1 VTIDNPNPHGPHP
14 DEHAAMRDTGAEYLS
29 PRPALQSETTP
40 SAPQSPGSRR
50 YGGLI
55 FGIVLCVLLGF
66 LVVRGIHSR
75 AVSEHGLQASADN
88 SAVPVVRVTV
98 PMEGAG
104 SATVSLPANVTAYV
118 DTPIY
123 ARTSG
128 YLKQWFYDIGAHVQ
142 KGALLAIIASPEVDQ
157 QVLQAESDVNTADSN
172 LKLAQITAN
181 RWEKLLQ
188 KNAVSHQEA
197 DQAVSDL
204 SSKQSALAAQQAN
217 VERLKQMQG
226 FERIYAPFSGIVTAR
241 NVDTGSLIAAGQN
254 TAQKELFHLASAARL
269 RVFVP
274 VPEVYQSAVRDG
286 ERIPLTVDAYPN
298 QTFWGTL
305 VRNASAVDPASRTLT
320 VEVDVDNAAGKLLPG
335 TFAFVH
341 LPLPQGAAGLRI
353 PSNALLFR
361 SQGMQVGIVENGHVM
376 LRDVAIGHDYGATV
390 EITHG
395 ISPTDRIVLDPSDS
409 LESGDAVRV
418 FGDPSASS
426 GKRAA
431 E

>member
-1 VTIDNPNPHGPHP
+1 MTIENPHPHP
-14 DEHAAMRDTGAEYLS
+14 DEREAMHDTGAEYLS
-29 PRPALQSETTP
+29 PRPSLHEET
-40 SAPQSPGSRR
+40 PGKAQQTQ
-50 YGGLI
+50 GGGHLGLI
-55 FGIVLCVLLGF
+55 VALVMCVLLGF
-66 LVVRGIHSR
+66 FIVRGIHSR
-75 AVSEHGLQASADN
+75 AATKHHLQASAN
-88 SAVPVVRVTV
+88 ASAVPVVRVTV
-98 PMEGAG
+98 PTTGD
-104 SATVSLPANVTAYV
+104 SSPSVSLPGNVTAYI

-157 QVLQAESDVNTADSN
+157 QVLQAQSNVQTAESN

-217 VERLKQMQG
+217 LDRLKQMQG
-226 FERIYAPFSGIVTAR
+226 FERIYAPFSGIITAR
-241 NVDTGSLIAAGQN
+241 NVDTGSLIQAGQN
-254 TAQKELFHLASAARL
+254 TTQKELFHLASTDRL

-274 VPEVYQSAVRDG
+274 VPEVYQSAVKDG
-286 ERIPLTVDAYPN
+286 ARIALSVDAYPN
-298 QTFWGTL
+298 QTFWGRL
-305 VRNASAVDPASRTLT
+305 VRNANAVDPTSRTLNA
-320 VEVDVDNAAGKLLPG
+320 EVDVDNTSGKLLPG

-341 LPLPQGAAGLRI
+341 LPLPQGLQGLRI

-361 SQGMQVGIVENGHVM
+361 SPGMQVGVVQDGHVT
-376 LRDVAIGHDYGATV
+376 LHNVTIGHDYGATV

-418 FGDPSASS
+418 QDGDTAASS
-426 GKRAA
+426 KRAA